1 MRARSTRRL
10 AGIAAVL
17 LAATGCASNERRPAP
32 PQPCG
37 RADVLSLCVTVD
49 GTARTV
55 QRLADSTAP
64 PDPPSASRAT
74 RLVALPVPQRDVE
87 LSLRPA
93 QPLRLVEISLYRS
106 VRALGRKPPIESVE
120 CTATC
125 GRWATTASAAHRS
138 VYLPAADIAA
148 GNVLVVA
155 AFAETPSSVEHVSWG
170 VLFRS
175 TVAGRR

>member
-1 MRARSTRRL
+1 MRAPSSRKF

-17 LAATGCASNERRPAP
+17 LAATGCGSNERRSAPA
-32 PQPCG
+32 QPCG

-49 GTARTV
+49 GTARSV
-55 QRLADSTAP
+55 HRLADSAAP
-64 PDPPSASRAT
+64 RDPVSGNRAT

-125 GRWATTASAAHRS
+125 GRWATTASAADRR

-175 TVAGRR
+175 TVSPG